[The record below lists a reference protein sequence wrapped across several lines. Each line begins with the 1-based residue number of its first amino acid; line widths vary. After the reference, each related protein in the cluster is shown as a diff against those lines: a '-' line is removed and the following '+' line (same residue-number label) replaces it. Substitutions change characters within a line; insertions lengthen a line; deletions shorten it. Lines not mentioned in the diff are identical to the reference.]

1 MGANCA
7 VIHIDLVQQD
17 TRHPNKR
24 HRHQGRATCEV
35 AGRRFETTGPAP
47 IYRIVTLLW
56 FYGHGS
62 ERFEVWD
69 DVSPFGRSGGLAMT
83 GRVRNWARLVKAKIS
98 FDRKAEPEPEFT
110 EEQRVA
116 VGKAAGMVT
125 DLGQKAQA
133 GGGERAV
140 GATRPSDGPE
150 YPPMEGEASTRVLSA
165 RSSEP
170 A

>member
-7 VIHIDLVQQD
+7 MIQIDMICQD
-17 TRHPNKR
+17 TRDPDKR
-24 HRHQGRATCEV
+24 KRHQGRANCEV
-35 AGRRFETTGPAP
+35 AGRRFETLGPAP

-56 FYGHGS
+56 LHGHGG

-83 GRVRNWARLVKAKIS
+83 GRVRNWSRLVKAKIS

-116 VGKAAGMVT
+116 MGKAAGMVS

-140 GATRPSDGPE
+140 CATRSSDGPRHPQE
-150 YPPMEGEASTRVLSA
+150 RDEPSAARVG
-165 RSSEP
+165 
-170 A
+170 

>member
-1 MGANCA
+1 M
-7 VIHIDLVQQD
+7 IRIDLIQQD
-17 TRHPNKR
+17 TRHPDRRQR
-24 HRHQGRATCEV
+24 HPGRATCEMN
-35 AGRRFETTGPAP
+35 GRRFETTGPVP
-47 IYRIVTLLW
+47 IYKLTTLLW
-56 FYGHGS
+56 LHGHGG

-69 DVSPFGRSGGLAMT
+69 DVNPFGKPGGLAMR
-83 GRVRNWARLVKAKIS
+83 GKVRNWARLVKAKIS
-98 FDRKAEPEPEFT
+98 FDRRAKPEPEFT
-110 EEQRVA
+110 EAQRVA

-125 DLGQKAQA
+125 DLGEKAQA

-140 GATRPSDGPE
+140 CATRPQTAPE